1 MCPTSNQKK
10 IVFHPHSTRRFISAF
25 IFSSFCSV
33 ALYFTLCPVFDNGL
47 DIVSVAP
54 GFLGGVCFTTAF
66 GVGVLVSPLLSTLLF
81 ISFLLQNSHPHFLHL
96 CQFCLQIPDITDSV
110 SFSLGVSVAIARSF
124 DIGYNHIQFVSLSAI
139 LTSIC
144 CALVLVEYDSSAV
157 VAVKLFLHRLV
168 VLMFR
173 SACLV
178 FVLQPHVNERKE
190 ILIFWLGFGSL
201 SLLGFVQGDPLCGR
215 DSVSG
220 NDNSI
225 KSSGRLSAG
234 VIKQQHPKLVEV
246 SFFSFSDRTLSTSP
260 PHSLT
265 HSTPLHSTPLHS
277 TPLHSTLETI
287 FSGL

>member
-1 MCPTSNQKK
+1 VLHDGVRCRRTGESFAFNSP
-10 IVFHPHSTRRFISAF
+10 FHF
-25 IFSSFCSV
+25 FSFTEFASSLPPSV
-33 ALYFTLCPVFDNGL
+33 P
-47 DIVSVAP
+47 I
-54 GFLGGVCFTTAF
+54 
-66 GVGVLVSPLLSTLLF
+66 
-81 ISFLLQNSHPHFLHL
+81 
-96 CQFCLQIPDITDSV
+96 FCLQIPDITDSV

-246 SFFSFSDRTLSTSP
+246 SFFSFSD
-260 PHSLT
+260 
-265 HSTPLHSTPLHS
+265 
-277 TPLHSTLETI
+277 
-287 FSGL
+287 